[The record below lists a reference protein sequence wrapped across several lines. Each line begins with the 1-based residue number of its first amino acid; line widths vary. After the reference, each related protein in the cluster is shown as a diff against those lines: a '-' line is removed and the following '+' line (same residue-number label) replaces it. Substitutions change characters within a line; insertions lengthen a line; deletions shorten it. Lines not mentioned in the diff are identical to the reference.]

1 MLGVHNLRLQ
11 MRNLSR
17 LVCKQHLSLGS
28 SFSSEDSTTID
39 LLTFHRFFLSLPA
52 TKLRLDIGFTS
63 TRRCVDISD
72 AGSLLDLAEGNY
84 TLCID
89 QGCCS

>member
-11 MRNLSR
+11 MRNLGR

-28 SFSSEDSTTID
+28 SFSSADSTTID
-39 LLTFHRFFLSLPA
+39 LLTFHQFFPSLPA

-72 AGSLLDLAEGNY
+72 AGSLLDLAEGSY